1 MNPTP
6 TATPFERIAS
16 KLDAFASRERSLLF
30 TGALLSFVAIVGVVL
45 SSMAIGAQ
53 LGLGLQ
59 GVLGGGISLLVAGLF
74 AMGLFVGVRVH
85 HARSANR
92 QAKLAEELEPGFRMR
107 LTTVVEALQRPRPG
121 ASQALLTWT
130 GERAAT
136 LLEPLMA
143 SRVHP
148 VRSLRSVLLFFLCSM
163 GLVLGLQKF
172 GDPGPLGL
180 LDWMD
185 RGGQVAEDDADG
197 APELAMAEAIV
208 GEVLLRY
215 TYPAYTGIAPME
227 VPNSNGTAHG
237 PPGTQVTVEA
247 RTAESFERVSL
258 RVLESPLVQAEL
270 SGGRDIRAG
279 FVIQE
284 AGTYQFHLY
293 SGETES
299 VSQEFL
305 IEVEPDHAPTVEVE
319 ATSDRIEIEYNK
331 RLPLSWSARDDFGL
345 DKIVAVVDGKEMLIR
360 DPLEADRKLEGAFR
374 KTPQELGLQPG
385 QEVELR
391 IQAWD
396 NDEVSGSKSGD
407 SRAIR
412 IKVLGPKASS
422 RRMMRLWRELRDALL
437 DMLAE
442 HVTDPDPPAST
453 QSDLLAWAGE
463 AAARLDPVDALV
475 DQYWDA
481 FQSDTVEA
489 LIVDEVR
496 RVSGS
501 LLRFAQSISD
511 ARQNEPIRPADLA
524 SLAELREELI
534 ERTEQAIL
542 MLDQMVRYQALAKL
556 NQLAQSMAEQ
566 GDALE
571 SRNAQG
577 ARIGEVL
584 GRLDTLE
591 HQAELL
597 RAAAEDFN
605 GGDLS
610 EFIERSLD
618 DAERLM
624 ERMREQVAE
633 DDEAGARSR
642 VPQLAEN
649 LRMMAAGVDHMQRQM
664 EAEGEEMANLI
675 EELKKELERL
685 EGEERALQERTAA
698 AREQHGAGQNSI
710 ADLWKRADALV
721 ADAAAKTRGVASE
734 MDTERGFS
742 PQELATANQGADQV
756 ARLQQAIGGR
766 DLDASKVEAS
776 RAELRNERAH
786 EALRWREQRRDQIG
800 RGIPQADGFDA
811 DLSQAGAALSTI
823 SRLLRQL
830 DANLNAASPGL
841 QSASQSL
848 GREQQ
853 GLQGETASAQELAHG
868 LSQQLPMGAPGLNEG
883 MEGAVREMER
893 ATDSLERARTVEA
906 EGAEGAAADRLRQAR
921 EALEQAAAAM
931 AQMQEAMRGQG
942 QPGGDRQQAQRD
954 DEGDERR
961 HEPIEIPAPEEFQ
974 TPEEYRKALL
984 EGMQGDVPSEF
995 EALKRRYY
1003 EELVRQ

>member
-1 MNPTP
+1 MNTAPTVS
-6 TATPFERIAS
+6 PFQRIAS
-16 KLDAFASRERSLLF
+16 KLDAFAMRERLVLLLGSVLGF
-30 TGALLSFVAIVGVVL
+30 TAIVGLVI
-45 SSMAIGAQ
+45 SAMAVGAQ

-59 GVLGGGISLLVAGLF
+59 GVLGGGISLLVLGLF
-74 AMGLFVGVRVH
+74 SLGLFVGVRGH
-85 HARSANR
+85 HARSARR
-92 QAKLAEELEPGFRMR
+92 QAQLAEELEPRFRMR
-107 LTTVVEALQRPRPG
+107 LVTVVEGLERPRPG
-121 ASQALLTWT
+121 SSQALLAWT
-130 GERAAT
+130 GERASA
-136 LLEPLMA
+136 LLEHITA
-143 SRVHP
+143 AQVHP
-148 VRSLRSVLLFFLCSM
+148 LRGLRSVLVFFSISA
-163 GLVLGLQKF
+163 LVFLGLEKL
-172 GDPGPLGL
+172 GNPGPSGL

-185 RGGQVAEDDADG
+185 RGGQVAEEGLNAEP
-197 APELAMAEAIV
+197 ALAKAEAVV
-208 GEVLLRY
+208 GEILLSY
-215 TYPAYTGIAPME
+215 TYPVYTGIAPME

-237 PPGTQVTVEA
+237 PAGTQVVVEA
-247 RTAESFERVSL
+247 RTAKSFERASI
-258 RVLESPLVQAEL
+258 RVLDAPLIQAEL
-270 SGGRDIRAG
+270 TEGRNLKAS
-279 FVIQE
+279 FVIRE
-284 AGTYQFHLY
+284 TGSYQFILY
-293 SGETES
+293 HGDTES
-299 VSQEFL
+299 LSQEFQ
-305 IEVEPDHAPTVEVE
+305 IEVEPDHAPTVELE
-319 ATSDRIEIEYNK
+319 STSDRIEIEYNK

-345 DKIVAVVDGKEMLIR
+345 DKVVAVIDGKVTLIR
-360 DPLEADRKLEGAFR
+360 DPAEAELSLEGAFR

-422 RRMMRLWRELRDALL
+422 RRIMRLWRQLRDALL

-453 QSDLLAWAGE
+453 QSAMLAWAGQ
-463 AAARLDPVDALV
+463 AAARLDPLDALV

-481 FQSDTVEA
+481 FQSNTVEA

-511 ARQNEPIRPADLA
+511 ARKDDAIRPADLA
-524 SLAELREELI
+524 SLSQLREELI
-534 ERTEQAIL
+534 ERSEQAIL
-542 MLDQMVRYQALAKL
+542 MLDQMVRYRALAKL
-556 NQLAQSMAEQ
+556 NRLAQTMAEQ
-566 GDALE
+566 GEAME
-571 SRNAQG
+571 TRNEQG
-577 ARIGEVL
+577 ARIGEIL
-584 GRLDTLE
+584 GRMDTLE
-591 HQAELL
+591 RQAELL

-610 EFIERSLD
+610 EFVERSLD

-624 ERMREQVAE
+624 ERMREQVAQ
-633 DDEAGARSR
+633 DDEAGARAR

-664 EAEGEEMANLI
+664 EAEGEEMASQI

-685 EGEERALQERTAA
+685 EAEERGLQERTIS
-698 AREQHGAGQNSI
+698 ARDQHGAGQDSL
-710 ADLWKRADALV
+710 AELWKKADAL
-721 ADAAAKTRGVASE
+721 AAEAAEKSRGVARQ
-734 MDTERGFS
+734 MDTSQGFS
-742 PQELATANQGADQV
+742 PHELDAAEQGADQV
-756 ARLQQAIGGR
+756 ARLQQAVGGR
-766 DLDASKVEAS
+766 DLDAAKVEAS
-776 RAELRNERAH
+776 RAELRNHRAH
-786 EALRWREQRRDQIG
+786 EALRWRERRRDQIG
-800 RGIPQADGFDA
+800 RGIPQADGFDSSLA
-811 DLSQAGAALSTI
+811 QAGVALSSL

-830 DANLNAASPGL
+830 DASLNASPPAL

-853 GLQGETASAQELAHG
+853 SLQGETESAQAKAHG

-931 AQMQEAMRGQG
+931 AQMQEAMRGEG
-942 QPGGDRQQAQRD
+942 QRGGEGQQAQR
-954 DEGDERR
+954 GDEERR
-961 HEPIEIPAPEEFQ
+961 RQEPIEIPAPEEFQ

-984 EGMQGDVPSEF
+984 EGMQGDVPAEF